1 MIVPVDPPGQPR
13 ARVISGR
20 GKALLAQIAFQQVG
34 KARTGLGFVEAQP
47 VVLAKA
53 LVRQHQPII
62 RVVEREGI
70 RHGLDRR
77 RQIVL
82 GLDGEA
88 PLPEH
93 EERDDAAG
101 ADDEQEDHGEQVVGV
116 AHLALHPGNQPFLHL
131 HGFARVAA
139 ELPGVA
145 AHGLADCLDLPGGE
159 AVFGDQLHLRLQIDQ
174 LAVER
179 IEGDGRTVDLGDGA
193 HGLGLLE
200 QRDPAEQHLVGI
212 DHGDRRAFRVERP
225 VEVHGVDVT
234 QQRGFDFADPPERGV
249 VAPGLDILVVAIEF
263 REGPEQQGKQKDQCA
278 QRQGIALPTT
288 PETERIIKARL
299 TQIHLP
305 RTIVA

>member
-1 MIVPVDPPGQPR
+1 M
-13 ARVISGR
+13 
-20 GKALLAQIAFQQVG
+20 
-34 KARTGLGFVEAQP
+34 
-47 VVLAKA
+47 VLAKA

-62 RVVEREGI
+62 GVVEREGI
-70 RHGLDRR
+70 RHGLDRCG
-77 RQIVL
+77 QIVL
-82 GLDGEA
+82 GLDGKA

-93 EERDDAAG
+93 EKGDDAAG
-101 ADDEQEDHGEQVVGV
+101 ADDEQENHGEQVVGV

-131 HGFARVAA
+131 HGFTRVAA

-159 AVFGDQLHLRLQIDQ
+159 AVLGDQLHLRLQIDQ
-174 LAVER
+174 LAIKR
-179 IEGDGRTVDLGDGA
+179 IEGDGRAVDLGDGA

-200 QRDPAEQHLVGI
+200 QRDPAEQHLVGVN
-212 DHGDRRAFRVERP
+212 HRDRRAFRVERP
-225 VEVHGVDVT
+225 VEVHGVDVA
-234 QQRGFDFADPPERGV
+234 QQRGFDFADPPERGI
-249 VAPGLDILVVAIEF
+249 VAPGLDILVVAVEF

-299 TQIHLP
+299 TQSHLP